1 VESFVLD
8 SSAKM
13 PNLWLRGADSVLVK
27 QHEMKRA
34 LKLAAES
41 GIAAELKLIPSA
53 GHLLPLER
61 PEQAN
66 LIAKEFLYKTTG

>member
-1 VESFVLD
+1 
-8 SSAKM
+8 M
-13 PNLWLRGADSVLVK
+13 VK